1 MNQSVQTI
9 EQRIEA
15 RIDNETTRQL
25 AVSDRAGGLVFANV
39 SEVMEFAKLMA
50 ISGIAVRKHLRGN
63 PGACLGVVI
72 QALEWRMS
80 PYAVANKSYLVND
93 QLAYEAQLIH
103 AVVLSRA
110 PIKGRPK
117 VEYRGE
123 GDERQ
128 CKVSV
133 ELNDGSGQW
142 VDYELPKFGKITP
155 KNSPLWKSDPDQQH
169 FYFSA
174 RSLARRHFPDVILG
188 VYAEDEIMPRDP
200 SAARDVTP
208 APKTLAGKL
217 DALAGAQ
224 PQPEHD
230 PETGE
235 IKGDP
240 AGAPAGAGQRAVDPS
255 GQEDLGG
262 AVRGQPR
269 GHTREGTERRMAE
282 DEARGQQQDDQD
294 DGRFPP
300 ADEPFPGDLPSRS
313 AEDIAYQMGV
323 EAKRAGQGT
332 RALPG
337 EFRDPAREAEKQ
349 AWIAGHTETPAPV
362 EA

>member
-117 VEYRGE
+117 VEYTGE
-123 GDERQ
+123 GDERR

-142 VDYELPKFGKITP
+142 VEYESPKFGKITP

-188 VYAEDEIMPRDP
+188 VYAEDEIVPRDP
-200 SAARDVTP
+200 GAARDVTP

-217 DALAGAQ
+217 DALAAA
-224 PQPEHD
+224 PSVPAHD

-235 IKGDP
+235 ITAEQP
-240 AGAPAGAGQRAVDPS
+240 
-255 GQEDLGG
+255 
-262 AVRGQPR
+262 VRGHSVANADADRIEAPNSEVLKSR
-269 GHTREGTERRMAE
+269 D
-282 DEARGQQQDDQD
+282 DEQDE
-294 DGRFPP
+294 GRFPP
-300 ADEPFPGDLPSRS
+300 ADDDFPGDRPSRS
-313 AEDIAYQMGV
+313 AADIAYELGA

-337 EFRDPAREAEKQ
+337 EFRDPSREAEKN

-362 EA
+362 EG

>member
-1 MNQSVQTI
+1 MSQSVQTI

-117 VEYRGE
+117 VEYSGE
-123 GDERQ
+123 GDKRR
-128 CKVSV
+128 CRVSV

-142 VDYELPKFGKITP
+142 VDYESPEFGKITP

-200 SAARDVTP
+200 AAARDVTP
-208 APKTLAGKL
+208 APKTLSGRL
-217 DALAGAQ
+217 DALAGSPA
-224 PQPEHD
+224 QPEHD

-235 IKGDP
+235 IKGEVAPSGPP
-240 AGAPAGAGQRAVDPS
+240 ASAGQRAVDPAPQS
-255 GQEDLGG
+255 LADG
-262 AVRGQPR
+262 AVTDG
-269 GHTREGTERRMAE
+269 GE
-282 DEARGQQQDDQD
+282 D

-300 ADEPFPGDLPSRS
+300 PASDDFPGDQPSPRQL
-313 AEDIAYQMGV
+313 ARDRGA
-323 EAKRAGQGT
+323 EAKRDGLNK
-332 RALPG
+332 RAM
-337 EFRDPAREAEKQ
+337 PAEYRSEGREAEMQ
-349 AWIAGHTETPAPV
+349 AWLEGFEGQRQAEDA
-362 EA
+362 